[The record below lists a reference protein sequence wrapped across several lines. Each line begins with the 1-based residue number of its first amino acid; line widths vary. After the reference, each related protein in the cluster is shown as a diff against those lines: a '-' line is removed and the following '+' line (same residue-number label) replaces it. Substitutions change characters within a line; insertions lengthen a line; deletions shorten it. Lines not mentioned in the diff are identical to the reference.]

1 MSLNYLIILTM
12 KSLKYILAI
21 SIFILLGKSRADACG
36 PDFPDDPN
44 YIMMFR
50 SCSPELERQGQE
62 RCHFQDYEKEQNCFL
77 WQKIT
82 STSIPLNDI
91 EKVIYDARLSDLNNL
106 SSGKLSNNKFA
117 KWLSVPSHRED
128 LEYIRIAKEIEEIR
142 KYMNNPWYYAYDGDD
157 EHTRLSKLK
166 KVCQDYDGKR
176 HASRYALQ
184 LIRLNFAIG
193 NFRSCIDLWE
203 NRISKMPQDIVTD
216 MIASYVGGAYSR
228 GGNRDKAIEL
238 FTRSQDIGS
247 LISLEAWDGVESS
260 SNYTDPRVI
269 ELEYIF
275 NRFPNSPLL
284 SIKLQ
289 QYVRDRETFVYK
301 DWKNRG
307 FYGPTKVKTYWD
319 GDSLAAD
326 SEPQFYD
333 ELKRFAQKA
342 TVSKHCHQK
351 GMWNYALSYLYYLD
365 GDLSK
370 GMLYLNRAEHSESTP
385 FIRKSIKAFRFL
397 MDAQQADNCRAY
409 VHKLL
414 DDLKWLDA
422 QMEEDA
428 NLNPDNNWQ
437 YNNKLNWIVCYWQDV
452 ARKVL
457 LGVVCPKMKQSDNR
471 TLALQLA
478 NYASNRIYQLA
489 PMYEA
494 YHYGY
499 DDPDDKE
506 SYAVILP
513 FDEYRKNWTGLNY
526 FDYQN
531 QFFESIYSSDA
542 DDAARYAQRIT
553 KPESELDRF
562 LNERSYV
569 DTDYICDIVGTL
581 YLQEMDYEKASYW
594 LAKVSADYQ
603 SRTNIAKE
611 GYFILDPFRYQ
622 CDKKHFIS
630 DSNDYKLKFAQEMA
644 RLDKMIN
651 SDAEPNRK
659 AEAKIRYAIGLR
671 NSFGKC
677 WYLTTYGYNM
687 ELTTDGDWRDWEWHT
702 SSDREGFKDNDYA
715 QRAYTRVDSMVSEA
729 IAEFTDT
736 EKAALAQLEM
746 MNYATLMK
754 QYPTTKAAAQIRSRC
769 DNYHD
774 YALQKR

>member
-1 MSLNYLIILTM
+1 M
-12 KSLKYILAI
+12 KSLKYILVI
-21 SIFILLGKSRADACG
+21 SILILLGESRTNACG
-36 PDFPDDPN
+36 PYFPDDPN
-44 YIMMFR
+44 YILMFR
-50 SCSPELERQGQE
+50 SCSLELERQWQE
-62 RCHFQDYEKEQNCFL
+62 GCRFQDYEKEQNCIL

-91 EKVIYDARLSDLNNL
+91 EKVIYDARLSDLNDL
-106 SSGKLSNNKFA
+106 SKGKLSNNKFA
-117 KWLSVPSHRED
+117 KWLSVPGHRED
-128 LEYIRIAKEIEEIR
+128 LEYVRIAKEIEEIR
-142 KYMNNPWYYAYDGDD
+142 EYMNNPWYYAYDGDD
-157 EHTRLSKLK
+157 EHTRLSELK
-166 KVCQDYDGKR
+166 KFCQNYDGKR

-184 LIRLNFAIG
+184 LIRLNFATG
-193 NFRSCIDLWE
+193 DFGSCIDLWE
-203 NRISKMPQDIVTD
+203 NQVSKMSKDIVTD

-228 GGNRDKAIEL
+228 AGNRDKAIEL

-247 LISLEAWDGVESS
+247 LISLKAWNGVESG
-260 SNYTDPRVI
+260 SNYTDERVK

-289 QYVRDRETFVYK
+289 EYVRNRESFVYNYK
-301 DWKNRG
+301 DWADRG
-307 FYGPTKVKTYWD
+307 FHDPVEVKTYWD
-319 GDSLAAD
+319 GDSLVAD

-333 ELKRFAQKA
+333 ELKRFAQIA
-342 TVSKHCHQK
+342 TVSKQCHQK

-365 GDLSK
+365 GNLSK
-370 GMLYLNRAEHSESTP
+370 GMRYLNRAEHSENTP
-385 FIRKSIKAFRFL
+385 FMKKSIQALRIL
-397 MDAQQADNCRAY
+397 MNAQYASNSRAY
-409 VHKLL
+409 LRKLL
-414 DDLKWLDA
+414 GDLKWLDA
-422 QMEEDA
+422 QMEEDV
-428 NLNPDNNWQ
+428 NLSPDNNWQ
-437 YNNKLNWIVCYWQDV
+437 YDNKLNWRVCYWQDV

-457 LGVVCPKMKQSDNR
+457 LGVVCPKMKKAGNQ

-494 YHYGY
+494 YHFGN
-499 DDPDDKE
+499 DDPNDKE
-506 SYAVILP
+506 SYTVILP
-513 FDEYRKNWTGLNY
+513 FDEYRDSWSGRND

-531 QFFESIYSSDA
+531 QFFESIYGSKA
-542 DDAARYAQRIT
+542 NEAARYAQRIT
-553 KPESELDRF
+553 KPETELDKF

-569 DTDYICDIVGTL
+569 ERDYIYDIVGTL
-581 YLQEMDYEKASYW
+581 YLREMNYEMASEW
-594 LAKVSADYQ
+594 LAKVSTDYQ
-603 SRTNIAKE
+603 SRTNIAKD
-611 GYFILDPFRYQ
+611 GYFRLDPFRYQ

-630 DSNDYKLKFAQEMA
+630 DSSDYKLKFAQEMA
-644 RLDKMIN
+644 RLDKMIS

-687 ELTTDGDWRDWEWHT
+687 GYTTDEDWRDWKWHT

-715 QRAYTRVDSMVSEA
+715 QWAYKRVDSMMSEA
-729 IAEFTDT
+729 IAEFTDS
-736 EKAALAQLEM
+736 EKAAQAQLEM

-754 QYPTTKAAAQIRSRC
+754 HYPATKAAAQVRSRC
-769 DNYHD
+769 DNYYD